1 MSADQAVAAKCRQQF
16 LLTVRRPQ
24 VDKEDSALVP
34 DERDIRGHVPYARG
48 LAPGESLK
56 QEFEAVHDAA
66 AGAGVRPLL
75 GGVSGY
81 DNDMAT
87 RRHRNKHQD
96 KSRPSGGAEQ
106 EKAVIGGSARAEES
120 VKVSQSRDASLDAFF
135 DPSRV
140 RLSTV
145 MRRQSELATLAWHFA
160 IASIVV
166 PVGGIVL
173 GLLAV
178 LFAREAQDM
187 FDLVGSAA
195 FDRQRAQRSLV
206 IGGTMTAV
214 WLIATIVLITVVASR
229 TP

>member
-1 MSADQAVAAKCRQQF
+1 MAA
-16 LLTVRRPQ
+16 
-24 VDKEDSALVP
+24 
-34 DERDIRGHVPYARG
+34 
-48 LAPGESLK
+48 
-56 QEFEAVHDAA
+56 
-66 AGAGVRPLL
+66 
-75 GGVSGY
+75 
-81 DNDMAT
+81 
-87 RRHRNKHQD
+87 RRHRSKQQG
-96 KSRPSGGAEQ
+96 KPQPAG
-106 EKAVIGGSARAEES
+106 KAQHVKDIADRIPQGNES
-120 VKVSQSRDASLDAFF
+120 LAASQGRDASLDAFF

-140 RLSTV
+140 RLGTV
-145 MRRQSELATLAWHFA
+145 MRRQSELAALAWHFA

-195 FDRQRAQRSLV
+195 FDRRRAQRSLV

>member
-1 MSADQAVAAKCRQQF
+1 
-16 LLTVRRPQ
+16 
-24 VDKEDSALVP
+24 
-34 DERDIRGHVPYARG
+34 
-48 LAPGESLK
+48 
-56 QEFEAVHDAA
+56 
-66 AGAGVRPLL
+66 
-75 GGVSGY
+75 
-81 DNDMAT
+81 MAT

-96 KSRPSGGAEQ
+96 KPRAVAQAEHG
-106 EKAVIGGSARAEES
+106 KAA
-120 VKVSQSRDASLDAFF
+120 VSQPEPADTILNVARERDPSLDAFF

-140 RLSTV
+140 RLGPV
-145 MRRQSELATLAWHFA
+145 IRRQSELAALAWHFA

-195 FDRQRAQRSLV
+195 FDRERAHRSLI

-229 TP
+229 SP

>member
-1 MSADQAVAAKCRQQF
+1 
-16 LLTVRRPQ
+16 
-24 VDKEDSALVP
+24 
-34 DERDIRGHVPYARG
+34 
-48 LAPGESLK
+48 
-56 QEFEAVHDAA
+56 
-66 AGAGVRPLL
+66 
-75 GGVSGY
+75 
-81 DNDMAT
+81 MAT
-87 RRHRNKHQD
+87 KRRRNKHQGT
-96 KSRPSGGAEQ
+96 SRPVAQADHGKAAVSRTEQ
-106 EKAVIGGSARAEES
+106 ADATLNVPRE
-120 VKVSQSRDASLDAFF
+120 RDPSLDAFF

-145 MRRQSELATLAWHFA
+145 MRRQSELAALAWHFA

-187 FDLVGSAA
+187 FDVVGSAA
-195 FDRQRAQRSLV
+195 FDRKRAQRSLV